1 MEEMMLKTIAQLMSE
16 KTVKNWRRS
25 VNPEHIVKV
34 PDNHY
39 VKSDSNPETRP
50 VAVYVAE
57 ADDAIVVARVWA
69 SGSIVIYLI

>member
-1 MEEMMLKTIAQLMSE
+1 MEDMMLKTIAQLMSE
-16 KTVKNWRRS
+16 KTAKNGRRS
-25 VNPEHIVKV
+25 VKPEHVVKV
-34 PDNHY
+34 PANHY
-39 VKSDSNPETRP
+39 VKSDSKQETRP